1 MSPRILILDTY
12 YTEALAHFVAQHPEW
27 GRLSRDAHL
36 QVVLDSL
43 FGTADFYSRNLRL
56 LGWDALDMIAN
67 YHGLQ
72 GDGDL
77 VSEALGQIDQYHPD
91 VLFLQDLNFLP
102 AEDVAQLR
110 QRGVLIAAQLSCPLP
125 ALKFLVGPQVIFTS
139 FPHYVEKLPML
150 GAGRTVYSPLACEP
164 SAIDRTLAGQPAPA
178 RDIDVLFVGGVG
190 ANVHWCAGTEALED
204 LASEFGPRF
213 QWYGYGTQHLEPD
226 SPLLAAYRGEAWG
239 RDMYHLLLRAKVAVN
254 RHGEVAQGY
263 ANNMRLFEATG
274 AGALLVT
281 EATTNLGDFFGAD
294 EVLAYG
300 PGELPTKVRWALD
313 NPDEAAAI
321 AARGMRRTLTGHTYY
336 RKMQQV
342 DAVLREELSQ

>member
-1 MSPRILILDTY
+1 MPRILILDTY
-12 YTEALAHFVAQHPEW
+12 YNDALTHFAAQHPEW
-27 GRLSRDAHL
+27 EQLDRDAHL
-36 QVVLDSL
+36 QEVLNSL

-56 LGWDALDMIAN
+56 LGWDAVDMIAN

-77 VSEALGQIDQYHPD
+77 VSEALEQIDQYQPD

-110 QRGVLIAAQLSCPLP
+110 SRGILIAAQLSCPLP
-125 ALKFLVGPQVIFTS
+125 ALEFLVGPQVIFTS

-150 GAGRTVYSPLACEP
+150 GAGRVIYSPLACEP
-164 SAIDRTLAGQPAPA
+164 SAIERTLNGQPAPA

-213 QWYGYGTQHLEPD
+213 HWYGYGTQYLEPD
-226 SPLLAAYRGEAWG
+226 SPLLAAYHGEAWG
-239 RDMYHLLLRAKVAVN
+239 LDMYRLLLRAKVAVN

-281 EATTNLGDFFGAD
+281 EAAPNLGDFFGTD
-294 EVLAYG
+294 EVLPYG
-300 PGELPTKVRWALD
+300 PSELPAKVRWALE

-321 AARGMRRTLTGHTYY
+321 AAQGKQRTLTEHTYY
-336 RKMQQV
+336 HKMQQV
-342 DAVLREELSQ
+342 DAVLREELSR